1 MSLRESAMRMVR
13 RAAVAV
19 LGGAWLQR
27 VTQILG
33 GFGWVGPTRN
43 SRQWLEE
50 FGRNPL
56 LFTVVH
62 RIAMDIGGVPW
73 CVYRREP
80 KNSKLRTEVDSDH
93 PLVEL
98 LAQPN
103 AWETG
108 EELMYLIAAYLDL
121 SGEAFLLVLRD
132 THGLPSQLLPLPPHW
147 VLDLP
152 KAARPFYV
160 VDVHGSQVLV
170 PASEIIWLPN
180 PNPLNPYGRGL
191 GTAAALDN
199 QIEQHKRASLFNLN
213 FFRRNARSDVIISVP
228 DEMDQDQIDRVK
240 EKWLSEHRGD
250 VDSWAPH
257 FINSQFKAELLTSSM
272 KDMDF
277 VQLMR
282 HARDT
287 VFQLFGVPPE
297 ILGIVENSNRATADA
312 AMYIYGM
319 LTLTPRLRRIR
330 AALQRRLV
338 PLFRDRL
345 LVLGFESPVRE
356 TMEFKLKMA
365 GELFT
370 RALCSRDE
378 GRGIVDLPPLGGEL
392 GAEFLQPTN
401 VVAIDGQGN
410 TLVTGPNQSQK
421 RLSEYTE
428 TALAGRNGNGRHR

>member
-1 MSLRESAMRMVR
+1 MNLGGAAKKLVR

-27 VTQILG
+27 VSQFFA
-33 GFGWVGPTRN
+33 GFGLIGPTRN

-50 FGRNPL
+50 FGKNPL

-73 CVYRREP
+73 TVYRRDAQNP
-80 KNSKLRTEVDSDH
+80 KLRTEVELDH
-93 PLVEL
+93 PLVQL

-108 EELMYLIAAYLDL
+108 EELMYLVAAYLDL
-121 SGEAFLLVLRD
+121 PGEAFLLILRD
-132 THGLPSQLLPLPPHW
+132 KQGGPVQVLPLPPHW
-147 VLDLP
+147 ILDMP
-152 KAARPFYV
+152 RSTRPFYV
-160 VDVHGSQVLV
+160 VNVNGLQEPV
-170 PASEIIWLPN
+170 PASEIIWIPN

-213 FFRRNARSDVIISVP
+213 YFRRSARPDVVISVP
-228 DEMDQDQIDRVK
+228 EDMDQDQIERVRQ
-240 EKWLSEHRGD
+240 KWFSEHQGEENA
-250 VDSWAPH
+250 WAPH
-257 FINSQFKAELLTSSM
+257 FINSDFKAQLLTSSM
-272 KDMDF
+272 KDMEF
-277 VQLMR
+277 VQLLR
-282 HARDT
+282 LARDT

-338 PLFRDRL
+338 PLFGAPL
-345 LVLGFESPVRE
+345 LVLDFESPVRE
-356 TMEFKLKMA
+356 TMEFRLKMA
-365 GELFT
+365 GDLFT
-370 RALCSRDE
+370 RAIARRDE
-378 GRGIVDLPPLGGEL
+378 ARGMVGLPPVGGEL
-392 GAEFLQPTN
+392 GDEFLQPTN

-410 TLVTGPNQSQK
+410 SLVVGPNQSQK
-421 RLSEYTE
+421 RLVGHELV
-428 TALAGRNGNGRHR
+428 AAGNGNGRHR